1 MEGPDRAGYFRGRE
15 LSRLL
20 ILAAITIVGWG
31 VLYYYATRTAEA
43 PEPAFVT
50 SGKPPEIVPD
60 KSAEFE
66 TVTDKT
72 VVGFRDMAAY
82 VKLLSRARESSPAGL
97 KSEARRDVFYAH
109 LWDFPKE
116 FRGVPVHVSGTALQS
131 LYYPSESSKSGWIY
145 EVWIS
150 EPELRKNPFVC
161 VGEEVPKGFP
171 IGRDLSEQVTF
182 DGYFLKLMRY
192 EAGDVPRA
200 APMLIGRMSWKPHA
214 DDSGAASK
222 RTTYWLVGGLSL
234 MFVFS
239 LVRWGLALRRAF
251 LPKKASRPFERPND
265 EIAPG
270 ELAAFLG
277 ESSGEPEIHVGH

>member
-1 MEGPDRAGYFRGRE
+1 MEGLESAGFFRGRE
-15 LSRLL
+15 FSRLL
-20 ILAAITIVGWG
+20 VLLAITIVGWG
-31 VLYYYATRTAEA
+31 VLYYYATRTTEA

-50 SGKPPEIVPD
+50 SGKPPEIIPD
-60 KSAEFE
+60 KSDEFE

-82 VKLLSRARESSPAGL
+82 VKLLDRARATSPAGL
-97 KSEARRDVFYAH
+97 KNEARRDVFYSH

-116 FRGVPVHVSGTALQS
+116 FRGVPVHISGTALQS

-145 EVWIS
+145 EIWIS

-171 IGRDLSEQVTF
+171 IGRNLSEQVTF

-214 DDSGAASK
+214 DNAGDAAN
-222 RTTYWLVGGLSL
+222 RTTYWLVGGLAL

-239 LVRWGLALRRAF
+239 LARWGLALRRSF
-251 LPKKASRPFERPND
+251 LPKKASRPFARPND
-265 EIAPG
+265 EIAPD

-277 ESSGEPEIHVGH
+277 ESNVQPERPDAP